1 MSPQQKRELDRRARA
16 FIDEI
21 AVINKKYGMGDKVPK
36 EVYENAVTESARLA
50 ASVTSRKK

>member
-1 MSPQQKRELDRRARA
+1 MSPQEKRELDRSARA

-21 AVINKKYGMGDKVPK
+21 ALINKKYGMGEKVPK

-50 ASVTSRKK
+50 ASVKDRKK